1 VRVTRYKTLTQNR
14 AKQNVT
20 YTFLHGIPLG
30 WYSDSDSESE
40 EEDEHPEEHGP
51 EEDQEHQGLQ
61 AATLATF
68 KSLLKRQ
75 VQKFKTAV

>member
-1 VRVTRYKTLTQNR
+1 MRVTRYKTLTQNR

-61 AATLATF
+61 AATLSDLQVAPEKEPF
-68 KSLLKRQ
+68 K
-75 VQKFKTAV
+75 